1 MTIHKNTLIDELSSS
16 VGQKQAKEVLQEA
29 IGKASVRDGQQYDE
43 DEVMEVLDTMKELN
57 DVSSIVRVSANTI
70 QTRMRTGDI

>member
-16 VGQKQAKEVLQEA
+16 VGQTQAEEVLQEA

-57 DVSSIVRVSANTI
+57 DISSIVRVSANTI

>member
-1 MTIHKNTLIDELSSS
+1 MTIKKNTLIDELSSS
-16 VGQKQAKEVLQEA
+16 VGQKQAEEVLQEA
-29 IGKASVRDGQQYDE
+29 IGKASVRDGRRYDE